1 MASYVKEK
9 KSTSWGLIIVV
20 LIIFWPVGLFL
31 LYGKITG
38 DKAAAL
44 KNSKVL
50 NIMGWVFVALAIMYL
65 LMAITG
71 NLKTE
76 NGSSAVESFM
86 MAFVFFGGGGTFLIY
101 IAKKMKVNAEKFKK
115 YIAIVINNNETSIDN
130 IAAAAP
136 SSYEQ
141 TKKDLQKMI
150 DNGYFENAYIDVSKR
165 EIVLPNK
172 NHVQTHSISNIQMNA
187 SVNEPQIKA
196 VVCRNCGA
204 NNKIV
209 EGQACECE
217 YCGSILK

>member
-150 DNGYFENAYIDVSKR
+150 DNGYFESAYIDVSKR
-165 EIVLPNK
+165 EIILPNK
-172 NHVQTHSISNIQMNA
+172 NPVHTHSISNIQMN
-187 SVNEPQIKA
+187 SPVNEPPIKA

-204 NNKIV
+204 NNKVV
-209 EGQACECE
+209 EGQVCECE
-217 YCGSILK
+217 YCGSMLK